1 MDDIQNT
8 APADEKVVY
17 EIVDSEHPENNQIID
32 PSEALAPTPEQAE
45 RHREDMFQRAA
56 HAARIMLAEKINKR
70 REKENKRALK
80 GRVKSRRK
88 KEKLAKASRK
98 RNHK

>member
-45 RHREDMFQRAA
+45 RHREDMFQRLLM
-56 HAARIMLAEKINKR
+56 RPGSCWR
-70 REKENKRALK
+70 RRSTSV
-80 GRVKSRRK
+80 GRRK
-88 KEKLAKASRK
+88 ISGP
-98 RNHK
+98 